1 MRVSLRPCGGSRRR
15 RTSTVVSQSVS
26 HYKLHLCATTVHA
39 PNTHTQPNEMTGEK
53 RIVKNK
59 RERKTIYT
67 RIKERTGERERDT
80 I

>member
-1 MRVSLRPCGGSRRR
+1 MLYAISFLYV
-15 RTSTVVSQSVS
+15 
-26 HYKLHLCATTVHA
+26 HLGEMKQLLGQH
-39 PNTHTQPNEMTGEK
+39 THTHPRSTQPNEMTGEK

-67 RIKERTGERERDT
+67 KIKERTGERERDT

>member
-1 MRVSLRPCGGSRRR
+1 MCGLYAVCYIFFICPPWGNETATR
-15 RTSTVVSQSVS
+15 ST
-26 HYKLHLCATTVHA
+26 H
-39 PNTHTQPNEMTGEK
+39 THPRSTQPNEMTGEK

-67 RIKERTGERERDT
+67 KIKERTGERERDT

>member
-1 MRVSLRPCGGSRRR
+1 
-15 RTSTVVSQSVS
+15 
-26 HYKLHLCATTVHA
+26 
-39 PNTHTQPNEMTGEK
+39 MTGEK

-67 RIKERTGERERDT
+67 KIKERTGERERDT